1 MNKMI
6 VPAAL
11 AAVLALPFS
20 GTARAEDPFYKG
32 KTVTVVTSTGAGGQY
47 DTIARAISRHMKR
60 HLVGN
65 PTMIVQNMPGGGNVL
80 ATNFMFNIAPKDGTT
95 IATLHNAMPLHQVL
109 DGRGVRFDAR
119 KFSWLGSTGAENSG
133 VFAWHTAGVKTVEDV
148 MKKEITL
155 GGTGA
160 GSGIVIFPTVMNN
173 LLGTKFKIVIGY
185 KSSSEINVAMERGE
199 IQSRAFGL
207 SSVFAEY
214 KDRWVTPKKIVFL
227 AQVGLKRDKLLPDVP
242 TLVELAKNP
251 RDREIMKLIAAPT
264 ALGKPYTAPPG
275 LPADRLKTL
284 RDGFAA
290 TLRDKTFLAEMAK
303 LSIDIEPMTA
313 EETIQIVNDTVN
325 AAPEIVAEAKKV
337 MPKKGKKKK
346 KS

>member
-1 MNKMI
+1 MKTSLI
-6 VPAAL
+6 VAATTAAAL
-11 AAVLALPFS
+11 ATGAAQ
-20 GTARAEDPFYKG
+20 AQDAFYKG
-32 KTVTVVTSTGAGGQY
+32 KTITVVTSTGAGGQY
-47 DTIARAISRHMKR
+47 DTIARSISRNMRR
-60 HLVGN
+60 HLDGT

-80 ATNFMFNIAPKDGTT
+80 ATNFMYTIAPKDGTT

-119 KFSWLGSTGAENSG
+119 KFGWLGSTGPENSG
-133 VFAWHTAGVKTVEDV
+133 IFAWHTAGVKSVADIMTR
-148 MKKEITL
+148 EITL

-160 GSGIVIFPTVMNN
+160 GSGIVIFPTVMNKV
-173 LLGTKFKIVIGY
+173 LGTKFKIIIGY

-214 KDRWVTPKKIVFL
+214 KDRWITPKKIVFL
-227 AQVGLKRDKLLPDVP
+227 AQVGLKRDRNLPDVP
-242 TLVELAKNP
+242 LLQELAKT
-251 RDREIMKLIAAPT
+251 EEQKKILLLIAAPT

-275 LPADRLKTL
+275 LPAERLATL
-284 RDGFAA
+284 RKAFAA
-290 TLRDKTFLAEMAK
+290 TLADKTFLGEMNK

-313 EETIQIVNDTVN
+313 EEVAKVVNDTVD
-325 AAPEIVAEAKKV
+325 APADIVQKAKAV
-337 MPKKGKKKK
+337 MPKKSSKKKK